1 MNKRRRPAG
10 LHEGRP
16 ALRASNACWPFLQVR
31 GAGAKKATANSAA
44 RARKASSLFSFF
56 FLRGSLSASAST
68 PARTRATPRRWPRGP
83 CQLGPLF
90 HARHRMPPPRVS
102 ICAVDDA
109 KRGLRA
115 RRPHRIGV
123 RTGPAGRAQSGSRT
137 LREGRQAAARRPS
150 PRPPPRRRGGAAP
163 QWQEP
168 AALVHG
174 ASTEGARSTR
184 AGLLAPEE
192 APRASPP
199 VRPGVGPT
207 PGQGCAGA
215 GACCRPRPA
224 ARGTLRAA
232 LLAQHRQRACGA
244 QGRAQP
250 PKGATTDAMAPS
262 GRRSSRAGSLAASA
276 SERRPKRRRPA
287 PPPAST
293 RAPAHTQTP
302 SCNKASSLQHIIVQ
316 KKNFY
321 HTIKEDR

>member
-31 GAGAKKATANSAA
+31 GAGTKKATANSAA

-56 FLRGSLSASAST
+56 FYGEAYRPPLPRPLVPAQRPVVGQEGHVSLGHSFTRGIECRLRVSPFAPSMTPNGACG
-68 PARTRATPRRWPRGP
+68 PARARAAIQTLGRRP
-83 CQLGPLF
+83 Q
-90 HARHRMPPPRVS
+90 
-102 ICAVDDA
+102 
-109 KRGLRA
+109 
-115 RRPHRIGV
+115 RPHRIGV
-123 RTGPAGRAQSGSRT
+123 RAGPAGRAQSGSRT
-137 LREGRQAAARRPS
+137 VREGRQAAARRPS

-174 ASTEGARSTR
+174 ASAEGARSTR

-224 ARGTLRAA
+224 ARGNT
-232 LLAQHRQRACGA
+232 CG
-244 QGRAQP
+244 
-250 PKGATTDAMAPS
+250 S
-262 GRRSSRAGSLAASA
+262 
-276 SERRPKRRRPA
+276 
-287 PPPAST
+287 
-293 RAPAHTQTP
+293 
-302 SCNKASSLQHIIVQ
+302 
-316 KKNFY
+316 
-321 HTIKEDR
+321 